1 MGNLQKAWLSYDQAL
16 RIDPANDY
24 VLNNYAYFL
33 SEQNENLEDAE
44 KMSRKT
50 IEKNPKSATYLD
62 TYGWIKFKQ
71 GDYAEAVK
79 YLEMA
84 KQYSETPGGE
94 ILEHLGDAYFK
105 SGRIEEAVVEWEA
118 AKKAGGASVQIDA
131 KIENK
136 KL

>member
-1 MGNLQKAWLSYDQAL
+1 
-16 RIDPANDY
+16 
-24 VLNNYAYFL
+24 
-33 SEQNENLEDAE
+33 
-44 KMSRKT
+44 
-50 IEKNPKSATYLD
+50 
-62 TYGWIKFKQ
+62 
-71 GDYAEAVK
+71 
-79 YLEMA
+79 MA